1 MKPAASKNKKGVEH
15 MELKLLDVSQ
25 EIEGASRLLTA
36 LRMSVTDCETLA
48 PTPET
53 IGKALYSLE
62 RYLDRI
68 AAEIRACSSVTPGNT
83 LN

>member
-25 EIEGASRLLTA
+25 EIEGASRLLSA
-36 LRMSVTDCETLA
+36 LRMSVTDCETSA

-62 RYLDRI
+62 GYLDRI
-68 AAEIRACSSVTPGNT
+68 AAEIRECSSGTPEST
-83 LN
+83 

>member
-1 MKPAASKNKKGVEH
+1 
-15 MELKLLDVSQ
+15 MELKLLDITQ

-36 LRMSVTDCETLA
+36 LRMSITDCETSA

-53 IGKALYSLE
+53 IGGSLYALE

-68 AAEIRACSSVTPGNT
+68 AAEIRACSSGTPGNT
-83 LN
+83 